1 VTACGGRQTLCLTA
15 FVSRSVVFDLLV
27 LVPGTPPLETLAPEA
42 LREFREELVQALRAF
57 PDE

>member
-15 FVSRSVVFDLLV
+15 FVSRSVVDLLV

-42 LREFREELVQALRAF
+42 LREFRDELVQALRAL